1 MVGGLHVQL
10 IIGGIYM
17 YQSIAW
23 YATLFLVFLLA
34 LAFAFVYGESR
45 KLREYGPIQEKGYKI
60 RKFYFLGLLA
70 VMGLAT
76 AMSLSKLPYHNQHA
90 IAKGKTTVVE
100 VTGLQYAWELSDEE
114 FTVGDEVLFQVTSK
128 DVTHGF
134 GVYDPDL
141 KLIAQT
147 QAMPHY
153 TNTATIK
160 FDKPGTY
167 KILCLE
173 YCSVGHHVMMKE
185 ITVKPKEGS
194 DDHNE

>member
-1 MVGGLHVQL
+1 
-10 IIGGIYM
+10 M

-45 KLREYGPIQEKGYKI
+45 RLREYGPIQAKGYKI

-70 VMGLAT
+70 VMGVAS

-90 IAKGKTTVVE
+90 AAKEHAKVVE
-100 VTGLQYAWELSDEE
+100 VAGMQYAWEFSNED
-114 FTVGDEVLFQVTSK
+114 FTVGEEIQFRVTSK

-134 GVYDPDL
+134 GIYDPEL
-141 KLIAQT
+141 ELIAQT
-147 QAMPHY
+147 QAMPEY
-153 TNTATIK
+153 TNTVTIT
-160 FDKPGTY
+160 FDQPGTY

-173 YCSVGHHVMMKE
+173 YCSVGHHVMMKD
-185 ITVKPKEGS
+185 IIVKPKGGI
-194 DDHNE
+194 DHDN

>member
-1 MVGGLHVQL
+1 
-10 IIGGIYM
+10 M

-45 KLREYGPIQEKGYKI
+45 KLREYGKIQEKGYKI

-70 VMGLAT
+70 VMGFVT
-76 AMSLSKLPYHNQHA
+76 AITITKLPYHDQHA
-90 IAKGKTTVVE
+90 LAEGHGKVVD
-100 VTGLQYAWELSDEE
+100 VTGLQYAWEFSDEN
-114 FTVGDEVLFQVTSK
+114 FTVGEEVQFRVTSK

-134 GVYDPDL
+134 GIYDPEL
-141 KLIAQT
+141 QLIAQT
-147 QAMPHY
+147 QAMPEY
-153 TNTATIK
+153 TNTVSIT

-173 YCSVGHHVMMKE
+173 YCSVGHHVMVKE
-185 ITVKPKEGS
+185 IIVKPKEGS
-194 DDHNE
+194 DNHDK

>member
-1 MVGGLHVQL
+1 
-10 IIGGIYM
+10 M

-45 KLREYGPIQEKGYKI
+45 RLREYGPIQAKGYKI

-70 VMGLAT
+70 VMGFAS

-90 IAKGKTTVVE
+90 AAKEHAKVVE
-100 VTGLQYAWELSDEE
+100 VAGMQYAWEFSDED
-114 FTVGDEVLFQVTSK
+114 FMVGEEIQFRVTSK

-134 GVYDPDL
+134 GIYDPEL

-147 QAMPHY
+147 QAMPEY
-153 TNTATIK
+153 TNTLTIT
-160 FDKPGTY
+160 FNKPGTY

-173 YCSVGHHVMMKE
+173 YCSVGHHVMMKD
-185 ITVKPKEGS
+185 IIVKPKGGN
-194 DDHNE
+194 DHDH